1 MYSFSDEMNL
11 EGRTP
16 TTKNLSLRLLIPDKN
31 ISLQLNL
38 SEGEKVYELIRLR
51 LANDEPLIYSKTY
64 LPQKFF
70 PELKIEELNKD
81 TLYGVMEKI
90 YKQSSVLALEDIQ
103 AVNLS
108 AEESKILHVKN
119 NAASLKINRRLINE
133 NNIPIEFTK
142 ALARG
147 DKFVYRSKQYK

>member
-1 MYSFSDEMNL
+1 
-11 EGRTP
+11 
-16 TTKNLSLRLLIPDKN
+16 
-31 ISLQLNL
+31 
-38 SEGEKVYELIRLR
+38 
-51 LANDEPLIYSKTY
+51 
-64 LPQKFF
+64 
-70 PELKIEELNKD
+70 
-81 TLYGVMEKI
+81 MEKI